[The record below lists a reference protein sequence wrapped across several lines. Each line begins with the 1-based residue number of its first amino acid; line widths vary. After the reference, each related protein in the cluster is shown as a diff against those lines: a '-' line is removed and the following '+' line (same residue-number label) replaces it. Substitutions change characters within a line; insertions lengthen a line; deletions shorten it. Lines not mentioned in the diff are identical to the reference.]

1 MEIVLLSINK
11 TKNKNLINL
20 IEDYEKRINHYV
32 KFSSVCSNE
41 IKSLKKLSEE
51 EQKNKEALWIQKN
64 IKKGDL
70 FVLLDESGT
79 SHSSKEFAKF
89 LTNKY
94 NSNHKKLIFII
105 GGPFGFAKSIYS
117 LKAEKISLSKMTFT
131 HQMSRLFFCE
141 QLYRAN
147 TLLKNGNY
155 HHK

>member
-1 MEIVLLSINK
+1 ILGSATPSLETLMNVKNSKYGFVVL
-11 TKNKNLINL
+11 
-20 IEDYEKRINHYV
+20 DKRFGGV
-32 KFSSVCSNE
+32 MLPE
-41 IKSLKKLSEE
+41 IKTIDL
-51 EQKNKEALWIQKN
+51 KEAHKKKKIKDDLSFDLIKN

-79 SHSSKEFAKF
+79 LHSSKEFAKF
-89 LTNKY
+89 LTKKY

-105 GGPFGFAKSIYS
+105 GGPFGFAESIYS

-147 TLLKNGNY
+147 TILKNGNY